1 MATIADFEK
10 EFLDKANAGT
20 YATYQQM
27 LKDDEKTKADK
38 QASTQKYIT
47 GQGEIIDRATDNSVK
62 KVQEQ
67 IDAAPGEYQNLFDR
81 NALSEMVGR
90 HAAEVKMANM
100 GMSDSGL
107 NRSTQAAL
115 SARRMNADADA
126 RKSMREYVNGLETAI
141 TDITV
146 AGESQKQQIAL
157 DANKSMDDWFTQLD
171 AQTRSY
177 LTSGLDANRQN
188 SYTYGADMWNAQQ
201 ENAATVEA
209 AKIKAAADTEAAKAQ
224 AAKDANNLLIDLMDK
239 GGMTYEEA
247 SAAVFGG
254 SAQTAE
260 AQHDAQIAKA
270 VGAITEEE
278 YNIAGWNTFWST
290 PAGDGEEVYKQI
302 VRDKLQKTPEYA
314 SLTAAG
320 RLEATA
326 EAIGKA
332 VAMTWEPDGDN
343 GNRIDYA
350 LYEYLAPM
358 FGYNSA
364 EEFKTEY
371 PTILEQS
378 DIFLDMKAL
387 AMHAYGQYRQG
398 Y

>member
-20 YATYQQM
+20 YATHQQM
-27 LKDDEKTKADK
+27 LKDNEKTKADK
-38 QASTQKYIT
+38 QASTQKYIA

-141 TDITV
+141 TDITL
-146 AGESQKQQIAL
+146 AGENQKQQIAL
-157 DANKSMDDWFTQLD
+157 DANKSMDDWFAQLD

-201 ENAATVEA
+201 ENAATIEA

-224 AAKDANNLLIDLMDK
+224 AAKDANDLLINLMDK

-247 SAAVFGG
+247 SAAVFGTPTQSKTTQLDPSVERAMG
-254 SAQTAE
+254 SVSKWDITPTWWDGLVNRNPFRGTPEVDGQYVYDDVVKGQLWKSESWKNLTAE
-260 AQHDAQIAKA
+260 QKMMADAVTVGRAVSVTWGEDGYKDEVRIKKA
-270 VGAITEEE
+270 LE
-278 YNIAGWNTFWST
+278 
-290 PAGDGEEVYKQI
+290 
-302 VRDKLQKTPEYA
+302 
-314 SLTAAG
+314 AAG
-320 RLEATA
+320 YTGSNLATLYDV
-326 EAIGKA
+326 AIKA
-332 VAMTWEPDGDN
+332 YDDQNA
-343 GNRIDYA
+343 
-350 LYEYLAPM
+350 
-358 FGYNSA
+358 
-364 EEFKTEY
+364 KTEA
-371 PTILEQS
+371 E
-378 DIFLDMKAL
+378 
-387 AMHAYGQYRQG
+387 G
-398 Y
+398 

>member
-1 MATIADFEK
+1 MATTADFEK

-20 YATYQQM
+20 YATHQQM
-27 LKDDEKTKADK
+27 LKDNEKTKADK

-47 GQGEIIDRATDNSVK
+47 GQGEIIDRATANSVK

-201 ENAATVEA
+201 ENIATVEA

-224 AAKDANNLLIDLMDK
+224 SAKDANNLLIDLMDK

-247 SAAVFGG
+247 SAAVFGTPTQSETTQLDAG
-254 SAQTAE
+254 VKRALTSITQWDVSFGGFFADSFWSAYDGDDGPEIFENIIEEQLRKSESYKHLTPDQQKIAE
-260 AQHDAQIAKA
+260 ALAIGRSASITWGDTGYKDEVRIKKA
-270 VGAITEEE
+270 LE
-278 YNIAGWNTFWST
+278 
-290 PAGDGEEVYKQI
+290 
-302 VRDKLQKTPEYA
+302 
-314 SLTAAG
+314 AAG
-320 RLEATA
+320 YKDDTLAILFDVAIKAYDDQNAKTKA
-326 EAIGKA
+326 EG
-332 VAMTWEPDGDN
+332 
-343 GNRIDYA
+343 
-350 LYEYLAPM
+350 
-358 FGYNSA
+358 
-364 EEFKTEY
+364 
-371 PTILEQS
+371 
-378 DIFLDMKAL
+378 
-387 AMHAYGQYRQG
+387 
-398 Y
+398 